1 MDPFIGLD
9 NVSMLYGNNGTVSA
23 ALRGVSFTIDAG
35 EYVVITGESGAGK
48 STLLTVLGGLQ
59 VPTSGN
65 IVIGGVDLAALSAD
79 RLSDFRKG
87 TIGFIF
93 QAYHLLPYLTARE
106 NVMVPMTPARSANGA
121 KAERADLLLASVG
134 LSGKENRLPSE
145 LSGGECQR
153 VAIARALVHDPP
165 VLLADEPTGNLDTT
179 TGEQIMDLFQDLH
192 REGKTVLVVT
202 HNRANLSRATRSI
215 RLRDGMLEEDVN
227 LAPSLRAI
235 SGQGKSP
242 LFLDKGGVD
251 GKGADGE
258 RREISR

>member
-9 NVSMLYGNNGTVSA
+9 NVSMLYGNNGTFAA

-35 EYVVITGESGAGK
+35 EYAVITGESGAGK
-48 STLLTVLGGLQ
+48 STLLTILGGLQ
-59 VPTSGN
+59 VPTSGK
-65 IVIGGVDLAALSAD
+65 IVIGGVELAGLSAD
-79 RLSDFRKG
+79 GLADFRKD

-106 NVMVPMTPARSANGA
+106 NVMVPMTPERSTNDA

-134 LSGKENRLPSE
+134 LSGKESRLPSE

-179 TGEQIMDLFQDLH
+179 TGEQIMGLFQGLH
-192 REGKTVLVVT
+192 KKGKTVLMVT
-202 HNRANLSRATRSI
+202 HNRGNLSRATRSI
-215 RLRDGMLEEDVN
+215 RLRDGLIEEDVN
-227 LAPSLRAI
+227 LAASRRAI
-235 SGQGKSP
+235 
-242 LFLDKGGVD
+242 
-251 GKGADGE
+251 
-258 RREISR
+258 

>member
-9 NVSMLYGNNGTVSA
+9 NVSMLYGNNGTFAA
-23 ALRGVSFTIDAG
+23 ALRGVSFTINPG
-35 EYVVITGESGAGK
+35 EYAVITGESGAGK

-59 VPTSGN
+59 VPSSGK

-79 RLSDFRKG
+79 GLADFRKE
-87 TIGFIF
+87 TIGFVF

-106 NVMVPMTPARSANGA
+106 NVMVPMTPERLNNDA
-121 KAERADLLLASVG
+121 KADRADSLLASVG

-179 TGEQIMDLFQDLH
+179 TGGQILDLFQGLH
-192 REGKTVLVVT
+192 RKGKTVLMVT
-202 HNRANLSRATRSI
+202 HNRANLSRANRSI
-215 RLRDGMLEEDVN
+215 RLRDGLIEEDVN
-227 LAPSLRAI
+227 LNPS
-235 SGQGKSP
+235 
-242 LFLDKGGVD
+242 
-251 GKGADGE
+251 
-258 RREISR
+258 RRVM

>member
-9 NVSMLYGNNGTVSA
+9 HVSMLYGNNGTFSA

-59 VPTSGN
+59 VPTSGK
-65 IVIGGVDLAALSAD
+65 IAIGGVELAGLSAD
-79 RLSDFRKG
+79 RLADFRKK

-106 NVMVPMTPARSANGA
+106 NIMVPMTPERSTNDA

-134 LSGKENRLPSE
+134 LSGKESRLPSE

-179 TGEQIMDLFQDLH
+179 TGEQIMGLFQGLH
-192 REGKTVLVVT
+192 ERGKTVLMVT
-202 HNRANLSRATRSI
+202 HNRANLSRAKRSI
-215 RLRDGMLEEDVN
+215 RLRDGLIEEDVP
-227 LAPSLRAI
+227 LTASHRAM
-235 SGQGKSP
+235 
-242 LFLDKGGVD
+242 
-251 GKGADGE
+251 
-258 RREISR
+258 